1 MCRWACSVCPD
12 CGGNLGE
19 ARREIVSIT
28 DITAEPR
35 PEVRRYAVETR
46 DCGQCGR
53 KVRGQHP
60 RSLPVSRGR
69 PHIEWGHTSR
79 RLAHILHY
87 RAWRTP
93 CGRPPPSFEDLD
105 WLAADSGSDHAG
117 CNEAG
122 KDAVGATY
130 EALRAT
136 VQGTSP

>member
-1 MCRWACSVCPD
+1 VPWACSVVPD

-60 RSLPVSRGR
+60 EIAPGQQGATAHR
-69 PHIEWGHTSR
+69 WGHTSR
-79 RLAHILHY
+79 RWRIFSITCMRT
-87 RAWRTP
+87 RA
-93 CGRPPPSFEDLD
+93 ED
-105 WLAADSGSDHAG
+105 ARHH
-117 CNEAG
+117 
-122 KDAVGATY
+122 
-130 EALRAT
+130 
-136 VQGTSP
+136 